1 MSRNYRGDRPGG
13 GGRGRY
19 DDRGGGR
26 GRGRGGG
33 GYQRRPTEC
42 NVTVNYN
49 SLSILDNSKEV
60 DICVYRVAI
69 KSASYRIQQ
78 DEAGN
83 KKTNPDTGEF
93 LRDWNTRSNT
103 VMEADEKF
111 QKRFYSSM
119 KPWRIYKELVRD
131 QQQKIPKFHLDVSCV
146 CMEAS
151 HYYFYLYSAAH
162 AAHTLL
168 VRWKRNGSST
178 IRLWS
183 GGRRVSL
190 SGQDQER
197 LRDRSS
203 QLR

>member
-33 GYQRRPTEC
+33 GYQRGSQPSQPTEC

-49 SLSILDNSKEV
+49 SLGIFDKSKEV

-69 KSASYRIQQ
+69 KSASYKIQQ

-83 KKTNPDTGEF
+83 KKTNPDTGGL

-111 QKRFYSSM
+111 QKRFFSSM
-119 KPWRIYKELVRD
+119 KPWRIYKELVQD
-131 QQQKIPKFHLDVSCV
+131 QQKKNPKFHLDVSYL
-146 CMEAS
+146 EFR
-151 HYYFYLYSAAH
+151 HYFHLNSVAH
-162 AAHTLL
+162 AAHNML
-168 VRWKRNGSST
+168 V
-178 IRLWS
+178 
-183 GGRRVSL
+183 
-190 SGQDQER
+190 
-197 LRDRSS
+197 
-203 QLR
+203 